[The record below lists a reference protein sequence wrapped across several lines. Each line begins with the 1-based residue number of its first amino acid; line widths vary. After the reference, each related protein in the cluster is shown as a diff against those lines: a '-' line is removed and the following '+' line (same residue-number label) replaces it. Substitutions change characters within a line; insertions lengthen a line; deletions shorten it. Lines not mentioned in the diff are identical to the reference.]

1 VQRYKKKIT
10 SDSPAKQ
17 KQKSNVTSIGNSKR
31 SFKTE
36 RTQTWA
42 EEGIH
47 QTVAIIDMVIKNGTT
62 KTDSQN
68 TQQQQIPQQQQQQK
82 QSPESHSV
90 ILVTAGYDNTIRF
103 WEALSGICSRTI
115 QHPNS
120 VSNSKESGSHEVHI
134 LFTMEI
140 IASE

>member
-1 VQRYKKKIT
+1 VTAQPNRNKKAT
-10 SDSPAKQ
+10 SLAVEIQNGALKLRGLKLGP
-17 KQKSNVTSIGNSKR
+17 KR
-31 SFKTE
+31 GFTKPS
-36 RTQTWA
+36 RL
-42 EEGIH
+42 
-47 QTVAIIDMVIKNGTT
+47 DMVIKNGTT